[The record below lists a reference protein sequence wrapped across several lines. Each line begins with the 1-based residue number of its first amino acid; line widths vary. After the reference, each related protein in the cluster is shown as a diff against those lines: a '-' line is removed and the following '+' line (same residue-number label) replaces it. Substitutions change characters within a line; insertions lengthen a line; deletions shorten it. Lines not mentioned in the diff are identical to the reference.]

1 MPLAVQIT
9 AQLLHLK
16 LSDNTSTW
24 KGTQDFDSH
33 AGGVDGKVPV
43 TRLAYAMV
51 VTRLVNGVVE
61 PEQRAHG
68 YAASVSD
75 IASRCGLPRWF
86 VDLRHDAT
94 HTSLPTLVTLR
105 LAADTAL
112 EWLQSR
118 YWDSQAAH
126 LDAEPDRLRILV
138 NEAADLNHKVY
149 LAASQS
155 TKTKKSKKKRKR
167 ELQQQEQAAA
177 QTENTNESVKSSVS
191 RSLANAES
199 DQPQLLVSTLQDDL
213 ESVTKRLTQS
223 VGPTMIRDVVV
234 PSLINQVDGLLLL
247 HNNDYHFD
255 AAGIHCVLARWCA
268 FLEAIHKSW
277 PFFYGCLCAS
287 IAECLLAPETVQ
299 KPRGCPEDSEGSA
312 SHKVVNGA
320 SANIFQ

>member
-1 MPLAVQIT
+1 MRECLFPFSRTDDAIARISRGLRRISVWECRGRVPLAVQIT

-16 LSDNTSTW
+16 ISDNASTW

-138 NEAADLNHKVY
+138 NEVAALNHKVY

-155 TKTKKSKKKRKR
+155 TKTKKSKKNSQKKIGTGSCI
-167 ELQQQEQAAA
+167 E
-177 QTENTNESVKSSVS
+177 KKISSCC
-191 RSLANAES
+191 
-199 DQPQLLVSTLQDDL
+199 T
-213 ESVTKRLTQS
+213 
-223 VGPTMIRDVVV
+223 
-234 PSLINQVDGLLLL
+234 
-247 HNNDYHFD
+247 
-255 AAGIHCVLARWCA
+255 
-268 FLEAIHKSW
+268 
-277 PFFYGCLCAS
+277 
-287 IAECLLAPETVQ
+287 
-299 KPRGCPEDSEGSA
+299 
-312 SHKVVNGA
+312 
-320 SANIFQ
+320 